1 MKSMQWK
8 SAVATALVGLC
19 SLTVYG
25 QSGQPATESQNP
37 PHDNWRRGG
46 GPEHQLQ
53 MLTERLSLTAE
64 QQTGVKAILEQQS
77 TQMKALRT
85 NGTGD
90 TANTDT
96 PEARQARMT
105 QMNQI
110 RDETDTKITALLDD
124 NQKKTYAEMVQHRKA
139 MMARRQGGA
148 PPAESPQ

>member
-19 SLTVYG
+19 SLAVYG
-25 QSGQPATESQNP
+25 QTGQPASESQAP

-53 MLTERLSLTAE
+53 MLTERLTLTPE
-64 QQTGVKAILEQQS
+64 QQTGVKAILEQQA

-85 NGTGD
+85 AGSGD
-90 TANTDT
+90 AAAADT
-96 PEARQARMT
+96 TEARQARMT

-110 RDETDTKITALLDD
+110 HDETDTKITALLDD

-148 PPAESPQ
+148 PPESPQ